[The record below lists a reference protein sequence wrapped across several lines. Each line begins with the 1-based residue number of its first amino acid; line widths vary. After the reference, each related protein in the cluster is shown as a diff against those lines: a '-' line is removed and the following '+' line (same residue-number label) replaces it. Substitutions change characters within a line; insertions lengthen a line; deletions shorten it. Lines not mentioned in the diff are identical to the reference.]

1 MSDEEPAV
9 HAARGRPARPV
20 VREVLVSGSTGAP
33 GRRLALHDLFAVVL
47 PDGEVP
53 KDEPWPSDE
62 QPQLRLVHDIALLD
76 ALKQEGFEGL
86 IWSELSDRLARYGLS
101 VINAWL
107 VSGEIYARA
116 TGKNRPAKPPQPPFT
131 RDERNALTIDTVAD
145 GVELF
150 LEQGVKA
157 NHWDPRKGARLS
169 TYFIGSCVLC
179 FTNLCRKQ
187 VALRSKADLDLFV
200 SDDQE
205 WEAASAPSA
214 ERVALGRIGLGTVLK
229 GDTVPRDVVD
239 LVMTY
244 SVLGYKS
251 REIAN
256 LVSTETTTYTPS
268 AVRLMISQYRKQM
281 TKEERG
287 GGRHG

>member
-1 MSDEEPAV
+1 MTDEEPAA
-9 HAARGRPARPV
+9 HTARGRPAAPAP
-20 VREVLVSGSTGAP
+20 REVLVAGAGGAP
-33 GRRLALHDLFAVVL
+33 GRRLALHDLFAMVL
-47 PDGEVP
+47 PAGEVP
-53 KDEPWPSDE
+53 KDEAWPSDE
-62 QPQLRLVHDIALLD
+62 QPQLNLVHDIALLD
-76 ALKQEGFEGL
+76 ALKQEGFEGM

-131 RDERNALTIDTVAD
+131 RDERNALSIDTVAD

-150 LEQGVKA
+150 REQGVKA
-157 NHWDPRKGARLS
+157 NNWDPRKGARLS

-187 VALRSKADLDLFV
+187 VTLRSRTDLDLFV

-205 WEAASAPSA
+205 WEAASPSA

-251 REIAN
+251 REISE
-256 LVSTETTTYTPS
+256 LISTETTTYTPS